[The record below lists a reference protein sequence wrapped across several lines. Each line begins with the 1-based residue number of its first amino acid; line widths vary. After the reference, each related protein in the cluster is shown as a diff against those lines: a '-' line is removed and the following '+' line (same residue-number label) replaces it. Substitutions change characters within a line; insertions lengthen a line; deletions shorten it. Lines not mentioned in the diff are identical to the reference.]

1 MRTQEEGP
9 IDQSQSKDLLH
20 PSSLTRTMRK
30 RQLKLL
36 NQTIQNGMEACI
48 TWCRCAD
55 VSDHLNILN
64 VYGLGPQW
72 LVSKNILNY
81 FLTMTC
87 SDPAP
92 ETCQC

>member
-1 MRTQEEGP
+1 MKIEGL
-9 IDQSQSKDLLH
+9 I
-20 PSSLTRTMRK
+20 SSVIN
-30 RQLKLL
+30 
-36 NQTIQNGMEACI
+36 NQDHEKETVEVIESNNSEWDGSLYNIEPV
-48 TWCRCAD
+48 CAD